1 MKKYLGILITSFA
14 FWACTGEDVKPRTV
28 PADTPPAEPVKKDAS
43 VQPAQPE
50 EPAQPKI
57 IHEPAL
63 AQTAAELTAACKSQL
78 EEVRKIRE
86 EMTRVSSEHTVENTL
101 DPYNRMRLLLE
112 RSQIPSEL
120 LQEVHPDEALRK
132 AAEQC
137 VAESKKL
144 LQEIK
149 TDRQLYQAIQAVSDI
164 PESDART
171 IRFRDFLLREYRLA
185 GVDKDDAARVKL
197 TQLQEEQNRLGQEFM
212 RNIRESRT
220 VLEFAPAELDGLPK
234 DYLDAHAP
242 NARGK
247 VEISTDA
254 PDFFP
259 LVTYAKNEGVR
270 SRMYTAYLSRA
281 REKNEEVL
289 RRLLSV
295 RHQIANLLGYEDYA
309 SYNAVDK
316 MVRDRKTIADFI
328 EKVVALARPR
338 MQEDL
343 RDILAAKKKDVR
355 GARTVEVWDRFYY
368 VQKIQ
373 QERFGVDAMEVRS
386 YFRVNKVKQGLLK
399 LAEDL
404 FDIQFKRIFGAAT
417 WHESVEVYDVLEK
430 GEPFARVYLDLYP
443 RPNKYGH
450 AAVFPIYSGLT
461 GVQHPSAALVTNF
474 PPGEEASM
482 DYADVVTFFHEFGH
496 LLHHISARE
505 HRWITQ
511 SGFNCEWDFVEVPSQ
526 LFEEWA
532 RDAAVLARFATHP
545 KTGEP
550 IPVELVQKLN
560 AAQEFGKGI
569 HVMRQM
575 FYAALSFTLHAT
587 PPDKMN
593 LTQMLMETQKKYN
606 PYPII
611 KNTSEYASFGH
622 LVEYSSMYYTY
633 MWSLVIVK
641 DLFNRFHEK
650 GVLDPETAAAY
661 RQSILAPGGSVDAQD
676 MVKNFLGRPYS
687 FDSYQKWLTAR

>member
-1 MKKYLGILITSFA
+1 MKYSFLIWFSLSVLY
-14 FWACTGEDVKPRTV
+14 ACGTEDVKPRTV
-28 PADTPPAEPVKKDAS
+28 PQETPVVEPVKKEANLT
-43 VQPAQPE
+43 PK
-50 EPAQPKI
+50 EPQKPVAPKI

-63 AQTAAELTAACKSQL
+63 ARTATDLSTSCTANLS
-78 EEVRKIRE
+78 EVRKIRDE
-86 EMTRVSSEHTVENTL
+86 ILAVSGERTVENTL
-101 DPYNRMRLLLE
+101 ELYNKIRILLE
-112 RSQIPSEL
+112 RSQSSSEL

-137 VAESKKL
+137 TADAKKL

-149 TDRQLYQAIQAVSDI
+149 LDRGIYQALLAVSGIADH
-164 PESDART
+164 DNT
-171 IRFRDFLLREYRLA
+171 TVRFRDFLLREYRLA

-197 TQLQEEQNRLGQEFM
+197 MQLQEEQTRLGQEFM

-220 VLEFAPAELDGLPK
+220 IIEFTPAELDGLPE
-234 DYLDAHAP
+234 DYIKAHP
-242 NARGK
+242 VNAQGK

-259 LVTYAKNEGVR
+259 LVTYAKSEAVR
-270 SRMYTAYLSRA
+270 SRMYTVYLSRA
-281 REKNEEVL
+281 GDKNEEVL

-295 RHQIANLLGYEDYA
+295 RYQIASLLGFEDYA

-328 EKVVALARPR
+328 EKVVVLARTR
-338 MQEDL
+338 MQDDL
-343 RDILAAKKKDVR
+343 RDILAAKKQDVR
-355 GARTVEVWDRFYY
+355 NARTVEVWDRFYY
-368 VQKIQ
+368 VRKIQ
-373 QERFGVDAMEVRS
+373 QERFGVNAMEVRS
-386 YFRVNKVKQGLLK
+386 YFNVNKVKQGLLK

-404 FDIQFKRIFGAAT
+404 FDIQFKRIFGATT

-430 GEPFARVYLDLYP
+430 GEPFARIYLDLYP

-450 AAVFPIYSGLT
+450 AAVFPIYSGVSS
-461 GVQHPSAALVTNF
+461 VQHPSAALVTNF
-474 PPGEEASM
+474 PIGDNANME
-482 DYADVVTFFHEFGH
+482 YTDVVTFFHEFGH
-496 LLHHISARE
+496 LLHHISAWN

-532 RDAAVLARFATHP
+532 RDATVLARFAVHP
-545 KTGEP
+545 KTAEP
-550 IPVELVQKLN
+550 IPADLVRKLN
-560 AAQEFGKGI
+560 AATEFGKGV

-575 FYAALSFTLHAT
+575 FYAALSLTLHT
-587 PPDKMN
+587 IPPEKLN
-593 LTQMLMETQKKYN
+593 LAKVLADVQKKYN
-606 PYPII
+606 PYPLV
-611 KNTSEYASFGH
+611 KGTSEYANFGH

-641 DLFNRFHEK
+641 DLFNRFREK
-650 GVLDPETAAAY
+650 GLLDAKTAKDY
-661 RQSILAPGGSVDAQD
+661 RQFILAAGGSMDAHE